1 MLSDSPC
8 CACMKHSEVIRAIM
22 LDDSPHVLHH
32 EQRVPIPVVQHRL
45 PVRRDI
51 CEHVFPQRIRTRV
64 PLNAFSCEH
73 VFPCVPLN
81 AFAQA
86 RSGWEGRPGGSARV
100 AGPRD
105 KTERRHDGGTRRGLW
120 VSLSL
125 SWRSSR
131 PHRWWSSR
139 SSRAA
144 LRWCTTPPSTAGRVA
159 GRRRSN
165 CARTRRR
172 TLAGLRGGGRE
183 GQGKDGERRCDAV
196 AERQ

>member
-1 MLSDSPC
+1 MCVHEQSEVITAIMLSDSPC

-86 RSGWEGRPGGSARV
+86 RSGWERRPGGSARV

-125 SWRSSR
+125 LALLPPAPVVVLQEFPSSVALVYHSAQHSGSCCR
-131 PHRWWSSR
+131 PAS
-139 SSRAA
+139 
-144 LRWCTTPPSTAGRVA
+144 
-159 GRRRSN
+159 
-165 CARTRRR
+165 
-172 TLAGLRGGGRE
+172 
-183 GQGKDGERRCDAV
+183 
-196 AERQ
+196 